1 MIHIR
6 FFASLRERLGSSSM
20 NFEYSGEQTVSQLMT
35 QLYENDDNWLMLQE
49 QDVLV
54 AVNQTLCGRDAKI
67 NDGDEIAF
75 FPPVTGG

>member
-6 FFASLRERLGSSSM
+6 FFASLRERLGLASV
-20 NFEYSGEQTVSQLMT
+20 NIEYSGEKTVADLLSELFEKGDQ
-35 QLYENDDNWLMLQE
+35 WLMLKE

-54 AVNQTLCGRDAKI
+54 AVNQTLCSKEARI
-67 NDGDEIAF
+67 NDGDELAF

>member
-1 MIHIR
+1 MIRIK
-6 FFASLRERLGSSSM
+6 FFASIREQLESSSM
-20 NFEYSGEQTVSQLMT
+20 NFEYSGQNTVVDVISELFNKGDKWR
-35 QLYENDDNWLMLQE
+35 LLSE

-54 AVNQTLCGRDAKI
+54 AVNQTLCAKDARI

>member
-35 QLYENDDNWLMLQE
+35 QLYENGDNWLMLQE

>member
-6 FFASLRERLGSSSM
+6 FFASLRERVGLASLNCEYAGENTVADLLGVL
-20 NFEYSGEQTVSQLMT
+20 FERGDKWRL
-35 QLYENDDNWLMLQE
+35 LKE

-54 AVNQTLCGRDAKI
+54 AVNQTLCSPNSPI
-67 NDGDEIAF
+67 NDGDEVAF

>member
-1 MIHIR
+1 MIHIK
-6 FFASLRERLGSSSM
+6 FFASLRERLGLSFI
-20 NFEYSGEQTVSQLMT
+20 NLNYAEQQTVADLMDELIVSGN
-35 QLYENDDNWLMLQE
+35 QWLLLKE

-54 AVNQTLCGRDAKI
+54 AVNQTLCGKETNI

>member
-6 FFASLRERLGSSSM
+6 FFASLRERLGSDSM
-20 NFEYSGEQTVSQLMT
+20 NFEYSGEQTVSQLLSE
-35 QLYENDDNWLMLQE
+35 LYEKSDNLLMLKE

-54 AVNQTLCGRDAKI
+54 AVNQTLCGHEARI